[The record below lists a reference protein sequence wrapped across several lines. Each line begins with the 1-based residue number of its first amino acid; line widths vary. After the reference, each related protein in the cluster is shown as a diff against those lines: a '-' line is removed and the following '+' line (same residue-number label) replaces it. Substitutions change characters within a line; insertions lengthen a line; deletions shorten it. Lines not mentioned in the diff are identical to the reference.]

1 LHLQIPPSPLRP
13 HFVRSRVKVRHYQ
26 NGTHAIFHALRCLAR
41 YDAAGALQE
50 NTKQAA

>member
-26 NGTHAIFHALRCLAR
+26 NGTHAIFHGLRCLAR
-41 YDAAGALQE
+41 YDATGALQE